1 MLPKILKVL
10 VITLTV
16 AAAALFLLFS
26 PKYASSLYYGEIV
39 HIQRDAN
46 NIPTITAQ
54 SKKGYFYAMGRVH
67 AEDRLFQMTMKRL
80 VVQGRLSEYLGEV
93 PLPMDKFM
101 REINLKGWGSKMA
114 ERLQR

>member
-1 MLPKILKVL
+1 
-10 VITLTV
+10 
-16 AAAALFLLFS
+16 
-26 PKYASSLYYGEIV
+26 
-39 HIQRDAN
+39 
-46 NIPTITAQ
+46 
-54 SKKGYFYAMGRVH
+54 
-67 AEDRLFQMTMKRL
+67 MKRL

>member
-10 VITLTV
+10 VITLSV
-16 AAAALFLLFS
+16 AAAALFFLFS
-26 PKYASSLYYGEIV
+26 PKYTSSLYYGGEIV

-54 SKKGYFYAMGRVH
+54 SKKGYFYAVGRVH
-67 AEDRLFQMTMKRL
+67 AEDRLFQMTTKRL

-101 REINLKGWGSKMA
+101 REINLKG
-114 ERLQR
+114 